1 MKISIK
7 PSAAVSMIFLAS
19 VFLSA
24 SSYQTKLREEV
35 TVTAVEIP
43 VRVLLK
49 NEVVKGLSKGDFEV
63 FENGLKQE
71 ISGFE
76 IVSRKIAGSV
86 GSDQIPTVERQKPR
100 LFLLIFDIFDYNQ
113 AIAEAIDY
121 FFKTIFRD
129 SDQLIILTEDRLL
142 NIERGKNVESIKTD
156 LKETLKNYK
165 LISIHNYFR
174 AYLELSEECDRLADK
189 GDLITRGDFRWED
202 ISRFYEHYE
211 RIWTAYRDRFLMPD
225 MNFYQGLLKKIKAVN
240 AEKWVLCFQQRELFP
255 KLKNHG
261 RLEEAI
267 NMLISRHQVDP
278 QDQTNAQMIRNMQN
292 RLQESFEIS
301 KKFPSDRMKDL
312 FMEAGA
318 TFHLILMKSPKT
330 LLSPDLELQEVAQ
343 DYEACFR
350 EISRSTGGYLTF
362 SNKAMEALKEAS
374 EKEDYHYLLVYQ
386 PKGPLETRGKNI
398 EVKVHREGARVYSL
412 KQYIKS
418 EGPIIAIAD
427 VRAGRKTLRF
437 TLKNYA
443 LTNTEKG
450 ERGAAEVRVTLFDD
464 QSNAAFSERKIL
476 DMVRSESQI
485 TLNLSQLKPG
495 AYFLIIDVL
504 DKITNEKDVYSG
516 SIKL

>member
-35 TVTAVEIP
+35 TVTAVEVP

-49 NEVVKGLSKGDFEV
+49 NEVVKRLTKDDFEV

-76 IVSRKIAGSV
+76 IVSRRIAGSV
-86 GSDQIPTVERQKPR
+86 GSGQITAIERQKPR
-100 LFLLIFDIFDYNQ
+100 LFLLIFDIFDYNE

-142 NIERGKNVESIKTD
+142 NIERGRNAEGIKTD

-165 LISIHNYFR
+165 VISIHNYFR
-174 AYLELSEECDRLADK
+174 AYLELAEECDRLADK
-189 GDLITRGDFRWED
+189 GDLITGGQFDWGEL
-202 ISRFYEHYE
+202 SRFYEHYE

-225 MNFYQGLLKKIKAVN
+225 MNFYQGLLKKIKAVK

-278 QDQTNAQMIRNMQN
+278 QDQTNAQLIRNAQN

-301 KKFPSDRMKDL
+301 KKFPSDRMKNL
-312 FMEAGA
+312 FLEAGA

-330 LLSPDLELQEVAQ
+330 LLSPDLELREVAE

-350 EISRSTGGYLTF
+350 DISHSTGGYLTF

-386 PKGPLETRGKNI
+386 PKGPVETRGKNI
-398 EVKVHREGARVYSL
+398 EVRVHQPGVKVYSL
-412 KQYIKS
+412 KEYLNLTSPVITIS
-418 EGPIIAIAD
+418 D
-427 VRAGRKTLRF
+427 VVARAKTLKFRIM
-437 TLKNYA
+437 NYA
-443 LTNTEKG
+443 RLIGEKG
-450 ERGAAEVRVTLFDD
+450 KRGIAEVRVTLYDA
-464 QSNAAFSERKIL
+464 QSNAAFAEGKNL
-476 DMVRSESQI
+476 DLVKDELNI
-485 TLNLSQLKPG
+485 TLNLGKLQAG
-495 AYFLIIDVL
+495 AYFLIIEAI

-516 SIKL
+516 MIKL